1 MHLLCLNSWEFP
13 YLKSTNR
20 KPSTLAFE
28 LIQDRLGKLDP
39 SEFVMFGD
47 RLDTDIVF
55 GKNCGIDTVLT
66 LTGVTT
72 QPILEKADIKPTH
85 VIKNFTDLLT

>member
-1 MHLLCLNSWEFP
+1 M
-13 YLKSTNR
+13 KSNIR

-28 LIQDRLGKLDP
+28 LIQDRLGNLDP

-66 LTGVTT
+66 LTGVTR
-72 QPILEKADIKPTH
+72 QPMLENSDVKPTH
-85 VIKNFTDLLT
+85 VIADFTDLLA

>member
-1 MHLLCLNSWEFP
+1 M
-13 YLKSTNR
+13 KSKIR

-28 LIQDRLGKLDP
+28 LIQDRLGNLDR

-66 LTGVTT
+66 LTGVTS
-72 QPILEKADIKPTH
+72 QAILQKSEVKPTH
-85 VIKNFTDLLT
+85 VIKDFTDLLA